1 MVSLSA
7 TGIFAVLVVLVL
19 MSPKVIKAISDAYVA
34 KKRVDF
40 ETKEKHCHPT
50 KTTTLNDNS
59 H

>member
-19 MSPKVIKAISDAYVA
+19 ISPKVIKAISDAYVA

-40 ETKEKHCHPT
+40 ETKEKALPPDED
-50 KTTTLNDNS
+50 DNA
-59 H
+59 